1 MYLLVSL
8 VLAASLTAGVVQV
21 KVLSMS
27 GQVVSDTVL
36 FTYTERKDKYN
47 EERRRIRRN
56 YLDGEITSSEDGLEY
71 LSLVLEKIK
80 EIDLNSKEG
89 TSCNG
94 EQVYVLLS
102 IFNVIE
108 CHCLLVLCFSG
119 RHGPRFIVSPLT
131 TPF

>member
-1 MYLLVSL
+1 MGYIGTKYYESSTHLYVYFLVSL
-8 VLAASLTAGVVQV
+8 VSAASLTAGVVQV

-27 GQVVSDTVL
+27 GQVVSDTVP

-47 EERRRIRRN
+47 EERRKKRRN

-94 EQVYVLLS
+94 EQDYLLLS
-102 IFNVIE
+102 I
-108 CHCLLVLCFSG
+108 
-119 RHGPRFIVSPLT
+119 
-131 TPF
+131 